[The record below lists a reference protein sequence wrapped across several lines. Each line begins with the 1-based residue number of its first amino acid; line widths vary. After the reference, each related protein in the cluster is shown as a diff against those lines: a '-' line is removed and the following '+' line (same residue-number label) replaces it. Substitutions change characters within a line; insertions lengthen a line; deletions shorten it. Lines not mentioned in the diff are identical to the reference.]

1 MFESGE
7 YFYSIAALFSLS
19 AYVLSNILWLRVF
32 LVLAAIVYIISGI
45 NLGIAQMVGWNL
57 AYLVINLFHIAL
69 LLLDKSTIALP
80 DETKTIYPRFFSTMS
95 TREFKKLIT
104 INQFQTVKGER
115 LIAEGEVTDRL
126 FILLEGKVNIVKSGE
141 GITSLDS
148 GDLIG
153 EMSFMSKNPAS
164 ADAIATE
171 VVTYA
176 YWTHEDLEK
185 LSQKNCAVYNKF
197 ISIIGCDLVR
207 KLNAKNSELTGNG

>member
-115 LIAEGEVTDRL
+115 LIAEGDVTDRL

-141 GITSLDS
+141 VITSLDS

-207 KLNAKNSELTGNG
+207 KLNAKNSELTDSG

>member
-19 AYVLSNILWLRVF
+19 AYVLSNMLWLRVF
-32 LVLAAIVYIISGI
+32 LVLAAIVYIISGV
-45 NLGIAQMVGWNL
+45 NLGITQMVGWNS

-80 DETKTIYPRFFSTMS
+80 EETKKIYPKFFSAMS

-104 INQFQTVKGER
+104 TNQFQTVKGER
-115 LIAEGEVTDRL
+115 LIGEGEITDKL
-126 FILLEGKVNIVKSGE
+126 FILLDGKVDIVKSGE
-141 GITSLDS
+141 IITSLNS

-153 EMSFMSKNPAS
+153 EMSFMSKDPAS
-164 ADAIATE
+164 ANAIAAE

-185 LSQKNCAVYNKF
+185 LNQKNCAVYNKF

-207 KLNAKNSELTGNG
+207 KLNAKNS